1 MFDWLTKIG
10 DCLRFQNTWVWINF
24 SFLMSKDETLQYVFA
39 AKALSIQTYKLYDK
53 EGWMEFTELF
63 RGKNEQDFLQE
74 LLASKEESPF
84 RESGYRPYKL
94 VSAYIWIHK

>member
-24 SFLMSKDETLQYVFA
+24 SFLMAKDETLQYVFA

-53 EGWMEFTELF
+53 EGWTEFTELF